1 MDKGKF
7 LFIDIG
13 TEDLKTLIGV
23 SQSKT
28 ITLTPHSSFQSGG
41 FKNGKFDNVEEFENK
56 LEELLKSE
64 FFNNFTNVV
73 LCLGGLDIHSVKIAE
88 DIIVDTVIKAQ
99 DFEKII
105 NKFGK

>member
-1 MDKGKF
+1 MWKS
-7 LFIDIG
+7 
-13 TEDLKTLIGV
+13 LK
-23 SQSKT
+23 
-28 ITLTPHSSFQSGG
+28 
-41 FKNGKFDNVEEFENK
+41 NK

-99 DFEKII
+99 DFWEKSLK
-105 NKFGK
+105 NYLVNGKTRLWLFNFI